1 LPAQLAGRRA
11 LLLGAYVTLALIASA
26 LIVAGAL
33 LARPRLAGGRP
44 PPAEGWLAVAGDA
57 LALLILSLASLQF
70 LLSSRYHWMER
81 PWGLDRLLRLH
92 RRMGPVI
99 GLLVITHPSVLAA
112 ALALLADARSSD
124 LFAHFAD
131 GAVWLGAL
139 AAAAVGVQLLTT
151 YFVEEMGLTFE
162 RWRAVHQAAVVVV
175 VAGFLHAWDI
185 GPHFARPGL
194 VGAIAAGW
202 LGVALATVVYRKVV
216 KPARLRRQA
225 YRVVEVRQETHD
237 TWTVR
242 MAPPAGEVFSY
253 LPGQFIFLTLYRQ
266 GFRPEE
272 HPFTLSSSPAS
283 RDAITVTPKA
293 IGDFTSTIKETRPGD
308 LAAIDGPY
316 GRFTYLDVADRPL
329 LLISGGVGITPFASY
344 LRHVRDTR
352 SATDV
357 LLIDANKASADILFR
372 TELEEIAASCPS
384 VRIVHVLSAAEA
396 SWEGP
401 RGYVDEAF
409 LRQHVPDIADR
420 VIFLCGPPAMMRLV
434 RQTLSRLGVPPSHI
448 RFEEFRLR

>member
-1 LPAQLAGRRA
+1 
-11 LLLGAYVTLALIASA
+11 LGAYVALALLASA

-33 LARPRLAGGRP
+33 LAPSPL
-44 PPAEGWLAVAGDA
+44 AEGWLAVAGDA

-99 GLLVITHPSVLAA
+99 GLLVISHPSVLVA
-112 ALALLADARSSD
+112 ALALLPNARSSD

-139 AAAAVGVQLLTT
+139 AAGAVGVQLFTT

-162 RWRAVHQAAVVVV
+162 RWRAVHQGALVVV

-185 GPHFARPGL
+185 GPHFVRPSV
-194 VGAIAAGW
+194 VGAIATGW
-202 LGVALATVVYRKVV
+202 LGVVLATVAYRKVV

-237 TWTVR
+237 TWTVCL
-242 MAPPAGEVFSY
+242 APPVGEVFPY
-253 LPGQFIFLTLYRQ
+253 LPGQFIFLTLHRR

-272 HPFTLSSSPAS
+272 HPFTLSSSPAR

-344 LRHVRDTR
+344 LRHVRDTH
-352 SATDV
+352 APTDV
-357 LLIDANKASADILFR
+357 LLVDANKASADILFR
-372 TELEEIAASCPS
+372 TELEEIAASCPN
-384 VRIVHVLSAAEA
+384 VRLVHVLS
-396 SWEGP
+396 SPDPGWEGP

-409 LRQHVPDIADR
+409 LREHVPDIAGR
-420 VIFLCGPPAMMRLV
+420 VVFLCGPPPMMRLL
-434 RQTLSRLGVPPSHI
+434 RQTLARLGVPPSHV